1 MKFVLIII
9 LTLILPP
16 VSLAGDQEGVI
27 VRSATVYQEANAA
40 STRMG
45 QIAAGSRVSIF
56 SRSGGW
62 KEIYSE
68 EKSVTGWIR
77 GYQGRE
83 GNFTQAAEA
92 QAEPDSRGLLSGLAA
107 FSRKASSFFN
117 FGSSNTST
125 SSGTAT
131 IGVRGLSEQQIK
143 SAEPDPEELKR
154 MLEFASN
161 VNRVVRFQSDGELKS
176 RDVDYLASKPESAAK
191 PKTTEK

>member
-9 LTLILPP
+9 LTLVLPP
-16 VSLAGDQEGVI
+16 VSLAADQQGVI

-45 QIAAGSRVSIF
+45 RIAAGSRVSIF

-68 EKSVTGWIR
+68 EKSVIGWIR
-77 GYQGRE
+77 GYQVRE
-83 GNFTQAAEA
+83 GDFTQAVEA

-117 FGSSNTST
+117 FGSSSTST

-154 MLEFASN
+154 MLRFASN
-161 VNRVVRFQSDGELKS
+161 ADRVARFQSDGKLND
-176 RDVDYLASKPESAAK
+176 RDVNYLESKHKAAAE
-191 PKTTEK
+191 PAATEK